1 MTSLYDSDLAVI
13 AGAQRLRFFPLAPVA
28 GHGARL
34 LEADGRELIDLS
46 GAWSAA
52 GVGYAHPR
60 VVEAVERAVRRMPGA
75 SLLSATNPE
84 AVALAGELLAV
95 TPGGPS
101 RDRRVYLGHSG
112 SDANTAVLR
121 GVRAA
126 VGRPRILAFEGSYH
140 GGLGPA
146 QQVSGLYVAAGA
158 ERAPG
163 LALARYPDLGHA
175 GAELAAGDVAAVIV
189 EPILS
194 DGGVIVP
201 PPGFL
206 AGLAELCHRYGTL
219 LVTDEV
225 KVGLGRTGL
234 MHAFEAD
241 GVTPDIVTFGKA
253 LGGGLPLAAAVGP
266 AGILDAAEGSSLL
279 TTAGNPVAA
288 AAGRAVLRVLAE
300 EDLPARAAWLG
311 GRLAAGL
318 DRLRERHDQIVDV
331 RGRGLM
337 GGVELTDRALAA
349 KVVFRA
355 YQLGAVLYYVGPR
368 SNVLELTPP
377 LVIGEAD
384 LDRAL
389 DILDTAIAD
398 VAAGKV
404 DDAAVA
410 PYRGW

>member
-1 MTSLYDSDLAVI
+1 MSLLYDADLAVV
-13 AGAQRLRFFPLAPVA
+13 AGAQRLRFFPLAPVS

-34 LEADGRELIDLS
+34 VEADGRELIDLS

-84 AVALAGELLAV
+84 AVALAEELLAI
-95 TPGGPS
+95 TPGTS
-101 RDRRVYLGHSG
+101 DRRVYLGHAG
-112 SDANTAVLR
+112 SDANAAIIR
-121 GVRAA
+121 SIRAA
-126 VGRPRILAFEGSYH
+126 GDRPRILTFEGSYH

-146 QQVSGLYVAAGA
+146 QQVSGLHVAAGA
-158 ERAPG
+158 ERDPG
-163 LALARYPDLGHA
+163 LVLVRYPDLDGV
-175 GAELAAGDVAAVIV
+175 GMELAAGDVAAVIV

-194 DGGVIVP
+194 DGGVVIP
-201 PPGFL
+201 PAGFL
-206 AGLAELCHRYGTL
+206 KGLADLCHRHGTW
-219 LVTDEV
+219 LVADEV
-225 KVGLGRTGL
+225 KVGLGRTGRL
-234 MHAFEAD
+234 HAFECD
-241 GVTPDIVTFGKA
+241 GIVPDLVALGKS
-253 LGGGLPLAAAVGP
+253 LGGGLPLSAAIGP

-288 AAGRAVLRVLAE
+288 AAGRAVLRILAE
-300 EDLPARAAWLG
+300 EELPARAARLG
-311 GRLAAGL
+311 AGL
-318 DRLRERHDQIVDV
+318 NARLDQLQARHDQVADV
-331 RGRGLM
+331 RNRGLM
-337 GGVELTDRALAA
+337 GGIELIDATTAA

-377 LVIGEAD
+377 LVIDEAD